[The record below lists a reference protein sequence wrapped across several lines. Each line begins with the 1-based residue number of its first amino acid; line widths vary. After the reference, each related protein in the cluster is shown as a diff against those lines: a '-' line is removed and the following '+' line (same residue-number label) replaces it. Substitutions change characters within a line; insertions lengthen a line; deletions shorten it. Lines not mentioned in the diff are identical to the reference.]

1 MSAVRAGES
10 KKGVSVRAVFLFK
23 IPSPF
28 FQEEVEK
35 KRKSEANQPSCYQR
49 KRTEQYSNKLPHH
62 GHKPRRY

>member
-1 MSAVRAGES
+1 MVRA
-10 KKGVSVRAVFLFK
+10 KKVSDVRAVFLFK

-35 KRKSEANQPSCYQR
+35 KRKSETNILFLQR